1 MLFYIIT
8 HTSKTSK
15 LFHVTVKVCT
25 SQFHLVIRD
34 SVTKVLKMK
43 LYSNRLSQRVLL
55 PILIF
60 LFIILIKMHLDSLD
74 FFIELR
80 DIVDDG
86 PDNSENI
93 FFIDV
98 ENIDAADSVKSLNIR
113 QLCSI
118 ESAGMGKN

>member
-1 MLFYIIT
+1 
-8 HTSKTSK
+8 
-15 LFHVTVKVCT
+15 
-25 SQFHLVIRD
+25 
-34 SVTKVLKMK
+34 MK
-43 LYSNRLSQRVLL
+43 LHSNRLSQRVLL

-60 LFIILIKMHLDSLD
+60 LFIVLIKMHLDSLD
-74 FFIELR
+74 LFYELK
-80 DIVDDG
+80 DIVDDR

-118 ESAGMGKN
+118 ESAGMGKKGLDCIIVIKDE